1 MRRVHPLWRGFW
13 LGLILTAALV
23 LLGGTDW
30 LPPYRFDR
38 RAIAL
43 GGAVTLG
50 AFLAALPGR
59 LRRGRSTLPRS
70 TWQRCLL
77 AFGGGLLLTLGA
89 GMAGGGRILPALAE
103 GSTGAYAFVAAAW
116 LTGFITARIRGRRAR
131 A

>member
-1 MRRVHPLWRGFW
+1 MHPLWRGFW

-30 LPPYRFDR
+30 LSPYRFDR

-59 LRRGRSTLPRS
+59 LRRGRST
-70 TWQRCLL
+70 LL